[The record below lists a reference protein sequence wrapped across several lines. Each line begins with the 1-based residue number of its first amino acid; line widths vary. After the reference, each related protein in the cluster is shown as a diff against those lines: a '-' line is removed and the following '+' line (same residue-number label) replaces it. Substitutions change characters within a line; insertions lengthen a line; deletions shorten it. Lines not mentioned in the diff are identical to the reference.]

1 MDTASCFGDE
11 GAENE
16 DLTRTN
22 AAPIRAT
29 SGPLGGVSVLDLSA
43 LGPGPFASMLLA
55 DFGAD
60 VVHILRPD
68 AAGPDPSVFLRRG
81 KREIVVDLRQ
91 DAGPEVVARMA
102 DRSDVLLES
111 NRPGAMERRGLGPDI
126 LLGRNPRLVY
136 ARLTGWGQNG
146 PYANRAGHDINYL
159 AVSGA
164 LGAIG
169 TSEPVPPLALL
180 GDLASGSLQAVFGI
194 VLALFERERTGL
206 GQVVDAAIVDGAA
219 LLLSA
224 AFGERASGMWPGGRG
239 THLLSGT
246 APFYGVYECADGG
259 WFSVGA
265 IEPQFYAAFLE
276 VVAPDEP
283 PGEQWDRNRWPAQ
296 RARLADAFRSRTRD
310 DWTAAFAT
318 VDACAE
324 PVLDVDELDCHP
336 HLRGRGTVRRDGDR
350 LHSGVAPR
358 LSGHDPSP
366 PAEPGATEPAA
377 LLADFG
383 FSAAESGD
391 LLAAGA
397 VAAAPSRG

>member
-1 MDTASCFGDE
+1 VARPSPD
-11 GAENE
+11 
-16 DLTRTN
+16 
-22 AAPIRAT
+22 
-29 SGPLGGVSVLDLSA
+29 GPLAGIRVLDLSA

-60 VVHILRPD
+60 VVHVLRPP

-81 KREIVVDLRQ
+81 KREIVVDLRH

-102 DRSDVLLES
+102 DGSDVLLES
-111 NRPGAMERRGLGPDI
+111 NRPGAMERRGLGPDT
-126 LLGRNPRLVY
+126 LLARNPRLVY
-136 ARLTGWGQNG
+136 ARLTGWGQAG
-146 PYANRAGHDINYL
+146 PYAERAGHDINYL
-159 AVSGA
+159 AISGA

-194 VLALFERERTGL
+194 VLALFERERTGV

-224 AFGERASGMWPGGRG
+224 AFGERASGMWSGGRG

-259 WFSVGA
+259 WFAVGA
-265 IEPQFYAAFLE
+265 IEDPFYAAFLG

-283 PGEQWDRNRWPAQ
+283 ADRQWDRNRWPAQ
-296 RARLADAFRSRTRD
+296 RSRLADAFRSRTRD
-310 DWTAAFAT
+310 EWTAAFAT

-324 PVLDVDELDCHP
+324 PVLDIDELDRHP
-336 HLRGRGTVRRDGDR
+336 HLRERGTVRREGDR
-350 LHSGVAPR
+350 LRSGVAPR
-358 LSGHDPSP
+358 LSGHDASP
-366 PAEPGATEPAA
+366 PAEPGATDPAA

-383 FSAAESGD
+383 FSAAESAG
-391 LLAAGA
+391 LLAGGT
-397 VAAAPSRG
+397 VASAPSRG